1 MTASHHGIK
10 LHFEKPGKYRIVV
23 QGNLDASWSDRL
35 AGMCITQSDLENGAP
50 TTILIGHLR
59 DQTQLSG
66 VLNSLYELH
75 LSILLVEH
83 LEEDNG
89 VSEERQEPNESSPA
103 APEKSGTRK

>member
-75 LSILLVEH
+75 MPILLVEH
-83 LEEDNG
+83 IEEEGDADA
-89 VSEERQEPNESSPA
+89 EPQDANE
-103 APEKSGTRK
+103 